1 MKHYALIAVLSA
13 TTLFIGSPVWASNT
27 ISCPDMSQATQIIEC
42 PDEDGLKHMFK
53 ASCGLFDDDVNAER
67 PALCNSYEEFKR
79 RKNTSLWEASDSDF
93 MGYVSCATSPS
104 RTKSAKLIS
113 VAVTHRDALYRV
125 SCNYQDGVRFTMRTR
140 NKCRVPAL
148 KNSDTDIKADCSSD
162 PSSCKVV
169 CD

>member
-1 MKHYALIAVLSA
+1 MKHYAFVAALGASALSM
-13 TTLFIGSPVWASNT
+13 GSPVWAGNT

-42 PDEDGLKHMFK
+42 PSEDSLKHMFK
-53 ASCGLFDDDVNAER
+53 ASCGLYEDDVNAER

-104 RTKSAKLIS
+104 TIKSSKLMSVDIS
-113 VAVTHRDALYRV
+113 HRDDLYKV
-125 SCNYQDGVRFTMRTR
+125 SCNYQDGVRFAMRTR
-140 NKCRVPAL
+140 SKCRIPAL
-148 KNSDTDIKADCSSD
+148 ENSDADMKADCSSE